1 MVGVG
6 PGASRQKWG
15 MLVEAHTDYV
25 LAIIGEELG
34 LVGTLIVLGL
44 FMILGYAGLRIALR
58 SDLRFFRY
66 LAAGLTCWFMI
77 QALVNVMVVLRMI
90 PVLGVPLPLLSY
102 GGSALMANM
111 AALGML
117 LACASHEPL
126 ARRQAER
133 KRRTAKP
140 AVTTVVEGR
149 RV

>member
-1 MVGVG
+1 
-6 PGASRQKWG
+6 

-25 LAIIGEELG
+25 LAVIGEELG
-34 LVGTLIVLGL
+34 LIGTLLVLGL
-44 FMILGYAGLRIALR
+44 FLVLGYAGLRIALR
-58 SDLRFFRY
+58 SDLLFCRY
-66 LAAGLTCWFMI
+66 LAAGVTCWFMI

-117 LACASHEPL
+117 LACARQEPL
-126 ARRQAER
+126 ARRLAER
-133 KRRTAKP
+133 RKRTAKP

-149 RV
+149 RA